1 MSDPRSIGIFDSGV
15 GGLTVV
21 RAVLDLV
28 PGEPVLY
35 FGDTARAPY
44 GPRAVDEIRA
54 FAREVAAYLLGRDVK
69 MLVVAC
75 NAIESNAIED
85 LSERANVPLVGVI
98 EPGVRAA
105 LRTTRNGRV
114 GVIGTEATI
123 ASGAYPRAVAAEDG
137 GVELVSAAC
146 PAFVPHVE
154 RGDTT
159 SPELLSAARGYL
171 APLRDA
177 GVDTLILGCT
187 HYPLLSGLLQRVM
200 GPEVVPGA
208 GGEVP
213 GARGRPRPRPECPA
227 GPCAGA
233 LMEVT
238 VLGTSAAW
246 PGPGRAAS
254 GFLVQHEGTALAL
267 DLGPG
272 TLSNLQLRVPH
283 ERLDAVLI

>member
-1 MSDPRSIGIFDSGV
+1 MSDPRPVGIFDSGV

-28 PGEPVLY
+28 PGEPVMY

-44 GPRAVDEIRA
+44 GPRDVEEIRA
-54 FAREVAAYLLGRDVK
+54 FAREIAAFLLDRDVK

-105 LRTTRNGRV
+105 LRATRNGRV

-123 ASGAYPRAVAAEDG
+123 ATGEYERALREADG
-137 GVELVSAAC
+137 GVDLVSRAC

-159 SPELLSAARGYL
+159 SEELLTVAREYL

-177 GVDTLILGCT
+177 GVDTVILGCT
-187 HYPLLSGLLQRVM
+187 HYPLLSGLISHVM
-200 GPEVVPGA
+200 GPDVVLVSSAEEAARDLYGILLREGSLADEGGPPGHEFLCSGDA
-208 GGEVP
+208 ESFKELGG
-213 GARGRPRPRPECPA
+213 R
-227 GPCAGA
+227 
-233 LMEVT
+233 
-238 VLGTSAAW
+238 
-246 PGPGRAAS
+246 
-254 GFLVQHEGTALAL
+254 F
-267 DLGPG
+267 LGPEV
-272 TLSNLQLRVPH
+272 SDVRPVEVRPAELR
-283 ERLDAVLI
+283 

>member
-1 MSDPRSIGIFDSGV
+1 MSDPRQIGIFDSGV

-21 RAVLDLV
+21 RAVLDLL

-44 GPRAVDEIRA
+44 GPRDVEEIRA
-54 FAREVAAYLLGRDVK
+54 FAREIAAFLLDRDVK

-85 LSERANVPLVGVI
+85 LSRRAHVPLVGVI

-114 GVIGTEATI
+114 GVIGTQATI
-123 ASGAYPRAVAAEDG
+123 ASGAYDRAVAAEDG
-137 GVELVSAAC
+137 PIELVSAAC

-159 SPELLSAARGYL
+159 SPELLAAARGYL
-171 APLRDA
+171 EPLLDS

-200 GPEVVPGA
+200 GPDVVLVSSA
-208 GGEVP
+208 EETAKDVYAALLDGGLLRENGP
-213 GARGRPRPRPECPA
+213 PPEHEFLC
-227 GPCAGA
+227 
-233 LMEVT
+233 
-238 VLGTSAAW
+238 
-246 PGPGRAAS
+246 S
-254 GFLVQHEGTALAL
+254 GDPDSFRALAARF
-267 DLGPG
+267 LGPEAG
-272 TLSNLQLRVPH
+272 RVSAQSVQAAPAD
-283 ERLDAVLI
+283 R

>member
-1 MSDPRSIGIFDSGV
+1 MSDPRPIGIFDSGV

-44 GPRAVDEIRA
+44 GPRDVDEIRT
-54 FAREVAAYLLGRDVK
+54 FAREIAAYLLDRDVK

-85 LSERANVPLVGVI
+85 LSERARIRLVGVI

-105 LRTTRNGRV
+105 LRATRNGRI

-123 ASGAYPRAVAAEDG
+123 TSGAYERAVAAEDG
-137 GVELVSAAC
+137 GVELISAAC

-159 SPELLSAARGYL
+159 SPELMASARDYL
-171 APLRDA
+171 VPMREA

-200 GPEVVPGA
+200 GPAVVLVSSAEETAKDVYA
-208 GGEVP
+208 GLLDGGLLREDASP
-213 GARGRPRPRPECPA
+213 PRHEFLCSGDPESFRSLAAR
-227 GPCAGA
+227 
-233 LMEVT
+233 
-238 VLGTSAAW
+238 
-246 PGPGRAAS
+246 
-254 GFLVQHEGTALAL
+254 F
-267 DLGPG
+267 LGPEAAG
-272 TLSNLQLRVPH
+272 VRAQSVQPAPVA
-283 ERLDAVLI
+283 ER

>member
-1 MSDPRSIGIFDSGV
+1 MSDPRPIGIFDSGV

-28 PGEPVLY
+28 PREPVLY

-44 GPRAVDEIRA
+44 GPRRVEEIRA
-54 FAREVAAYLLGRDVK
+54 FAREIAAYLLGRDVK

-75 NAIESNAIED
+75 NAIESTAIED
-85 LSERANVPLVGVI
+85 LSRRADVPLVGVI

-105 LRTTRNGRV
+105 LRATRNGRV

-123 ASGAYPRAVAAEDG
+123 ASGAYERAVAREDG
-137 GVELVSAAC
+137 GIDLIGAAC

-159 SPELLSAARGYL
+159 STELLAAARTYL
-171 APLRDA
+171 SPLRDA

-200 GPEVVPGA
+200 GPDVVLVSSAVETAKDVYAALLDGDLLREDGP
-208 GGEVP
+208 P
-213 GARGRPRPRPECPA
+213 PEHEFLC
-227 GPCAGA
+227 
-233 LMEVT
+233 
-238 VLGTSAAW
+238 SAD
-246 PGPGRAAS
+246 PS
-254 GFLVQHEGTALAL
+254 SFLALASRF
-267 DLGPG
+267 LGPEAAG
-272 TLSNLQLRVPH
+272 VRAQSVQPAPVS
-283 ERLDAVLI
+283 EA